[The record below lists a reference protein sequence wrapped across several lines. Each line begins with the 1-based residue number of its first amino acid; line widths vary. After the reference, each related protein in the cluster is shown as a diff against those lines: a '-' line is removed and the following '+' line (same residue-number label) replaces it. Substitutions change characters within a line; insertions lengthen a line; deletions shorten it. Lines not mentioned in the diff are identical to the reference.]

1 MVISLPLM
9 SLSKDQNYNHLKI
22 HSQYSICE
30 GAIKI
35 DDLKEFSK
43 DNKIKSIALCDTTNL
58 CGALEFAEKIS
69 KAGTQP
75 IIGTQINFKYK
86 ETIGLLPLFALNEKG
101 YKKIIDLSSLSF
113 LKNNELSEPHLDF
126 DNLMDKNEGV
136 AIFSGTI
143 NGLFGQLF
151 YKGKFSE
158 INELYSKLK
167 SKYGDRFYLEIQ
179 RHGDTN
185 ELGFEKFN
193 LKKSLEL
200 EIPLIATNEVFYID
214 KNMHEAHDALICIK
228 DKTYI
233 NEKNRIKF
241 SDQHYLK
248 NDSEMS
254 ELFSDLPE
262 ALQNNYNFPF
272 RCSFRPVFSKPIL
285 PNISSDKGGNA
296 EEILKKESLEGLEVK
311 FRNVFKV
318 DLDKLS
324 SNKEYLKYKDRL
336 DHELDIIIEMKYAS
350 YFLIVS
356 DYIKWAKTNN
366 IPVGPGRGSGAGSLV
381 AWCLSITDV
390 DPIKFNLIFERFL
403 NPDRISMPD
412 FDIDFC
418 EEKRDL
424 VFEYLTKKYQNSVAH
439 IITFGKLKARM
450 VIRDVGR
457 VLGLPYGFVDSI
469 SKMIPFDP
477 SRPQNLTECIA
488 GEPRLQKLINDD
500 IRVKK
505 LTDLSLKLEGL
516 NRNVATHAAGVV
528 IADKKLTEVVPLYKD
543 SSSDL
548 LLPSTQFDMYSA
560 ENAGLIKFDF
570 LGLKTLTVI
579 SNTQKLIKKKNK
591 DFNIENIDFEDQKV
605 FKLLS
610 SGNTVGLFQIES
622 AGMREAL
629 IQMKPNHIEDI
640 IALVALYRP
649 GPMSNI
655 PTYNDCKHGKQ
666 DPDYL
671 HPLLEEILKPTYGVI
686 IYQEQVMQIAQKL
699 SGFTAGQADI
709 LRRAMGKKKR
719 SELEK
724 QKQSFIAGAVKN
736 GISKDIAAG
745 IFLKIEPFAE
755 YGFNKSHAAAYAII
769 SYQTAYLKTYFPQ
782 EFIAASMTMDI
793 SNQNKLSEFYEE
805 LKRLNIKVV
814 RPNINECYADF
825 RTNSENFYYALGGIK
840 AVGFEAISNIIDER
854 EKNGKFES
862 ITDFLNRVNPKD
874 INKLQLE
881 GLVKAGA
888 FDKLKL
894 NRRSLYDSIPN
905 FITKSKNVFENKS
918 ANQIDLFGENV
929 NEEDEI
935 ITKKE
940 DWKFEERLSKEFE
953 AVGFFIS
960 DHPLNQYKEIFED
973 YNILDYQTFN
983 SNDDYKETNIAATLL
998 KIQERKTAKGNAY
1011 AVLKLTDLSSVFE
1024 LFIFSDILEL
1034 NRETLKEGNSF
1045 ILTLIK
1051 SISNEENRFKR
1062 INVQKIASLKELLS
1076 KPIKEVTF
1084 NLKSLKELEEISNY
1098 LIKSGETSIKI
1109 KISDDQNHFDFKLK
1123 NNRDIDR
1130 KTINI
1135 LKNKEILAKIS

>member
-1 MVISLPLM
+1 MAE
-9 SLSKDQNYNHLKI
+9 SKIQNFNHLKI

-35 DDLKEFSK
+35 DDLRDFSK
-43 DNKIKSIALCDTTNL
+43 EHQIKSLALSDTSNL
-58 CGALEFAEKIS
+58 CGALEFAEKLAKI
-69 KAGTQP
+69 GTQP
-75 IIGTQINFKYK
+75 IIGTQINFRYND
-86 ETIGLLPLFALNEKG
+86 TTGLLPLYALNEEG
-101 YKKIIDLSSLSF
+101 YKKIIELSSLSY
-113 LKNNELSEPHLDF
+113 LKNDELSDPHLDF
-126 DNLMDKNEGV
+126 DELLCRSKGV
-136 AIFSGTI
+136 SIFSGTI

-151 YKGKFSE
+151 DKGKFSE
-158 INELYSKLK
+158 IDELYTKLK
-167 SKYGDRFYLEIQ
+167 SNYNNSFYIEIQ
-179 RHGDTN
+179 RHGDHN
-185 ELGFEKFN
+185 EIAFEKFN

-200 EIPLIATNEVFYID
+200 EIPIIATNEVFYID

-228 DKTYI
+228 NKTYI
-233 NEKNRIKF
+233 NAKSRLKLTN
-241 SDQHYLK
+241 QHYLK
-248 NDSEMS
+248 SNSEMS
-254 ELFSDLPE
+254 ELFYDLPE
-262 ALQNNYNFPF
+262 ALENNYNFPI

-285 PNISSDKGGNA
+285 PNISSAKGGDSD
-296 EEILKKESLEGLEVK
+296 EVIRRDSIEGLKEKFKKIFKKENSDLLSDKK
-311 FRNVFKV
+311 FLIYR
-318 DLDKLS
+318 
-324 SNKEYLKYKDRL
+324 DRL

-356 DYIKWAKTNN
+356 DYIKWAKNN
-366 IPVGPGRGSGAGSLV
+366 DIPVGPGRGSGAGSLV

-424 VFEYLTKKYQNSVAH
+424 VFKYLKNKYKESVAH

-457 VLGLPYGFVDSI
+457 VMGLPYGFVDSI

-477 SRPQNLTECIA
+477 SRPQNLTACIIS
-488 GEPRLQKLINDD
+488 EPRLQKLINEDT
-500 IRVKK
+500 RVKK

-528 IADKKLTEVVPLYKD
+528 IADKKLTEVIPLYKD
-543 SSSDL
+543 STADL

-579 SNTQKLIKKKNK
+579 NNTEKLVRKKIKN
-591 DFNIENIDFEDQKV
+591 FSIENIDFDDQKV
-605 FKLLS
+605 FDLLS
-610 SGNTVGLFQIES
+610 SGKTVGLFQVES

-666 DPDYL
+666 IPDYL
-671 HPLLEEILKPTYGVI
+671 HPLLEDILKPTYGVI

-719 SELEK
+719 AELEK
-724 QKQSFIAGAVKN
+724 QKQSFIAGAVNN
-736 GISKDIAAG
+736 GISKDVAAG

-769 SYQTAYLKTYFPQ
+769 SYQTAFLKTYFPN

-805 LKRLNIKVV
+805 LKRLNIEII
-814 RPNINECYADF
+814 RPDINSCFANF
-825 RTNSENFYYALGGIK
+825 RNDNSKFYYALGGIK
-840 AVGFEAISNIIDER
+840 AVGFEAISNIVNER
-854 EKNGKFES
+854 INNGEFKS
-862 ITDFLNRVNPKD
+862 ISDFLHRINPKD

-888 FDKLKL
+888 FDNL
-894 NRRSLYDSIPN
+894 NPNRQSLFNSIPN
-905 FITKSKNVFENKS
+905 FILKSKNIFENKT
-918 ANQIDLFGENV
+918 ANQINLFGENE
-929 NEEDEI
+929 NQDSEI
-935 ITKKE
+935 IIDVN
-940 DWKFEERLSKEFE
+940 DWNFEERLSKEFE

-960 DHPLNQYKEIFED
+960 DHPLNQYKEIFND
-973 YNILDYQTFN
+973 YNIFDYQTFN
-983 SNDDYKETNIAATLL
+983 NNDDLMESNIAATLL
-998 KIQERKTAKGNAY
+998 KIQERKTAKGNNY

-1034 NRETLKEGNSF
+1034 NRESLKEGNSF
-1045 ILTLIK
+1045 IITLVK
-1051 SISNEENRFKR
+1051 SISKDENRYKR
-1062 INVQKIASLKELLS
+1062 INVQKIASLKELFN
-1076 KPIKEVTF
+1076 KPINEVIF
-1084 NLKSLKELEEISNY
+1084 NLKSFKELEEISNF
-1098 LIKSGETSIKI
+1098 LPNTGPTLIKI
-1109 KISDDQNHFDFKLK
+1109 KLDDKSNDFIFELK
-1123 NNRDIDR
+1123 NKRNINR

-1135 LKNKEILAKIS
+1135 LRNKEISAIIS